1 MRKENVKIHK
11 LKNYGDDRGN
21 SYNLTDVVI
30 DFLGEIKDVHSATI
44 LSSKIRGNHFHSLKK
59 EAILV
64 IHEDEWLFVWD
75 NGENTTTQSHSFAG
89 SGAAIITVESGSS
102 HAIKNTGK
110 APIFITAFCNMAYDP
125 HETVKRVL
133 I

>member
-1 MRKENVKIHK
+1 MRQEKVTIHK

-21 SYNLTDVVI
+21 SYNLSDITL
-30 DFLGEIKDVHSATI
+30 DFLREIKDIHSAAI
-44 LSSKIRGNHFHSLKK
+44 LPLKIRGNHFHTRKK

-64 IHEDEWLFVWD
+64 IYDDEWLFVWD
-75 NGENTTTQSHSFAG
+75 NGENTETQSYGFSG
-89 SGAAIITVESGSS
+89 SGATLITVESGSS

-110 APIFITAFCNMAYDP
+110 TPIYISAFCNIPYDAD
-125 HETVKRVL
+125 ETVKRVL